1 MEPTEEEI
9 RLEMIRGWC
18 DDSYEDTTEIKR
30 KEESTKVE
38 FNIVTSMKSHPM
50 LTKSA
55 AKIKRKSLKKTN
67 F

>member
-30 KEESTKVE
+30 KEESKQVE
-38 FNIVTSMKSHPM
+38 YNIVTSMKSHPM
-50 LTKSA
+50 LAKSA

>member
-18 DDSYEDTTEIKR
+18 DDSYEDTTKIKR
-30 KEESTKVE
+30 KEESTKIE
-38 FNIVTSMKSHPM
+38 YNIVTSMKSHPM
-50 LTKSA
+50 LEKSA

>member
-9 RLEMIRGWC
+9 RLELIRGWC

-30 KEESTKVE
+30 KEESKQVE
-38 FNIVTSMKSHPM
+38 YNIVTSMKSHPM
-50 LTKSA
+50 LAKSA